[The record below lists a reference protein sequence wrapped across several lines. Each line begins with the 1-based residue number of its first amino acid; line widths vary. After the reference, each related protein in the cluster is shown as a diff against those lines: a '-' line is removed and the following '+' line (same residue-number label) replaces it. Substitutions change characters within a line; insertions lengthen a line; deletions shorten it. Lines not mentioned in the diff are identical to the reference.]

1 MPTIERDIT
10 LTCVS
15 NEVGGGY
22 VGAGRWLGVRLTDVL
37 DRAGVGSRSDQI
49 LSTAVDGFT
58 ISTPLE
64 VARDG
69 RDAMIAV
76 GMNGEPLTD
85 IHGFPARLVTP
96 GLRVRRRHEV
106 ADQAHPH
113 DVCGAAGVLDQ
124 RQWATDTDQDVGADR
139 HPGTTVDHRAR
150 SEP

>member
-1 MPTIERDIT
+1 MPMIERDIT

-22 VGAGRWLGVRLTDVL
+22 VGAARWLGVRLTDVL
-37 DRAGVGSRSDQI
+37 DRAGIGTPGADQI

-76 GMNGEPLTD
+76 GMNGEPLAGD
-85 IHGFPARLVTP
+85 ARLP
-96 GLRVRRRHEV
+96 GPAGHARALRLRRRHQV
-106 ADQAHPH
+106 AAP
-113 DVCGAAGVLDQ
+113 
-124 RQWATDTDQDVGADR
+124 
-139 HPGTTVDHRAR
+139 
-150 SEP
+150 S